1 MLHLCCVMNAIAVIL
16 EVSNGVS
23 IAVMF
28 VNALVIVSG
37 IILCSTKSLFCAQ
50 RVMPRAHVTDEGPAV
65 ESFLELELAQ
75 HVYNNENVID
85 LLSPRSSLPTARPIP
100 IAIPKM
106 STSTSKSFCLLTPT
120 STSPFTPRFIPPPP
134 KDPPP
139 PITKRQKNGNETYR
153 KYQPQ
158 LTNRSQEST
167 ELVTARALFDI
178 PTASPL
184 EDLTPTEPKKFSR
197 HQWYEPTVQ
206 ELQRFQTVDIEMNW
220 TTFRIL
226 RDLSIVL
233 AFAAAV
239 GFGVYIS
246 GMYFSHDPSRAITT
260 PLQVSNSTLIDKHFL
275 GFGNWTSFSSNC
287 CCRDLDGDGHTEV
300 WTCDAGVGWE
310 HSRQRRRIWNRDG
323 TEQSGLPL
331 REFCG
336 QKFNYVV
343 KWVTS
348 EDNGLVL
355 GVDLGNQPN
364 NLTKIAKE
372 YLW

>member
-139 PITKRQKNGNETYR
+139 PITKRQKHGNETFR

-206 ELQRFQTVDIEMNW
+206 ELQVSTRVRFVVDRN
-220 TTFRIL
+220 
-226 RDLSIVL
+226 
-233 AFAAAV
+233 
-239 GFGVYIS
+239 
-246 GMYFSHDPSRAITT
+246 
-260 PLQVSNSTLIDKHFL
+260 
-275 GFGNWTSFSSNC
+275 
-287 CCRDLDGDGHTEV
+287 
-300 WTCDAGVGWE
+300 
-310 HSRQRRRIWNRDG
+310 
-323 TEQSGLPL
+323 
-331 REFCG
+331 
-336 QKFNYVV
+336 
-343 KWVTS
+343 
-348 EDNGLVL
+348 
-355 GVDLGNQPN
+355 
-364 NLTKIAKE
+364 
-372 YLW
+372 